1 MKPQSQR
8 RPGRPS
14 KSSMVGDSA
23 ARDRLITAAV
33 DLMIE
38 QRIVDIP
45 VSAITARSGHNA
57 ALISYYFGSKSGLLM
72 EVLRS
77 VLGPG
82 VSQLEHLAHQN
93 IPPDE
98 KLRIHISGMI
108 SAYFQ
113 YPFINSLIHFLI
125 NSEPER
131 YGKIIVD
138 EFSAKTAK
146 IQLYILNEGK
156 AIGLFK
162 DVSPMHLY
170 FHIVGACDLFFY
182 GKHQM
187 MFIFGIDEINAQQK
201 REYVD
206 YLTDGILN
214 GLVSR

>member
-1 MKPQSQR
+1 MA
-8 RPGRPS
+8 
-14 KSSMVGDSA
+14 GDSA
-23 ARDRLITAAV
+23 ARDQLIAATV

-45 VSAITARSGHNA
+45 VSAITTRSGHNA

-77 VLGPG
+77 VLGQG
-82 VSQLEHLAHQN
+82 VSQLEHLAQQA
-93 IPPDE
+93 ILPDE

-113 YPFINSLIHFLI
+113 YPFINSLIHFLVV
-125 NSEPER
+125 SEPEK

-146 IQLYILNEGK
+146 IQQQILDEGK
-156 AIGLFK
+156 SIGIFK
-162 DVSPMHLY
+162 NVSPMHLY

-182 GKHQM
+182 GRHQM
-187 MFIFGIDEINAQQK
+187 RYIFGIDEINAEQK

-206 YLTDGILN
+206 YLTDAILN
-214 GLVSR
+214 GVIRS